1 MDKDSTIC
9 LVAGYDVN
17 ARMRIIKRWQEL
29 ESIANNNNVKLL
41 PFTPYEMAVKQ
52 FEGECRVA
60 ELMECPKHIIL
71 QEIVKSVRKDT
82 GFDFEHYTVM
92 LEPTEIGKYFNI
104 GNGSKVNKTLEGF
117 GLQTII
123 NGEWEP
129 TVTGRPHCQKHAWTK
144 KINPGII

>member
-1 MDKDSTIC
+1 
-9 LVAGYDVN
+9 
-17 ARMRIIKRWQEL
+17 
-29 ESIANNNNVKLL
+29 
-41 PFTPYEMAVKQ
+41 
-52 FEGECRVA
+52 
-60 ELMECPKHIIL
+60 MECPKHIIL

-82 GFDFEHYTVM
+82 GFDFEHLLKQSPSQQNILPHTVM

-104 GNGSKVNKTLEGF
+104 GSGSKVNKTLEGF

-144 KINPGII
+144 KNKSGYNLKWNLNFLESFLNVQDEEADSEEAGF